1 MATKKKSKKKTEFT
15 EYKLKVETKSGD
27 ILPVKLTLYEE
38 KDDRQGAQIV
48 IADDLVIKGVWIING
63 SLGPFISWPSY
74 KQGDEYKQY
83 VFPITAEFRES
94 LYGQII
100 KLSEFEE
107 EADEDD

>member
-1 MATKKKSKKKTEFT
+1 MATKKSKKKTKFT

-48 IADDLVIKGVWIING
+48 IADDLVIKGIWIING
-63 SLGPFISWPSY
+63 SRGPFISWPSY
-74 KQGDEYKQY
+74 KQGDEHKPYTL
-83 VFPITAEFRES
+83 PITAEFRES

-107 EADEDD
+107 EADEYD

>member
-63 SLGPFISWPSY
+63 SCGPFISWPSY

>member
-63 SLGPFISWPSY
+63 SRGPFISWPSY
-74 KQGDEYKQY
+74 KQGDEYKPY
-83 VFPITAEFRES
+83 IFPITAEFRES

-107 EADEDD
+107 EADEYD

>member
-1 MATKKKSKKKTEFT
+1 MATKKSKKTKFT

-48 IADDLVIKGVWIING
+48 IADDLVIKGIWIING
-63 SLGPFISWPSY
+63 SRGPFISWPSY

-107 EADEDD
+107 EADEYD